1 MSSSPLSPWPT
12 TLSNSSHFRLTMPY
26 REHLLRPGPAVE
38 APGRHKPV
46 ITDRQ
51 QLRTYECDG
60 LAQYRVTPAAVVLPE
75 TTGQVA
81 GIVELCTSES
91 VPIVA
96 RGSGTGL
103 SGGALPTSDG
113 VLIVTSRMRSILKV
127 DPSDERAVV
136 EPGVANLEITR
147 GCPFRLLLLPGSFE
161 PTGLFHRREC
171 G

>member
-1 MSSSPLSPWPT
+1 MSISSDLVRQLRLLVGT
-12 TLSNSSHFRLTMPY
+12 SS
-26 REHLLRPGPAVE
+26 
-38 APGRHKPV
+38 V

-113 VLIVTSRMRSILKV
+113 VLIVTSRMRSILEV

-136 EPGVANLEITR
+136 EPGVANLEIT
-147 GCPFRLLLLPGSFE
+147 PRLPLSATTTARILRANRSVPSAGMWLRTPVGRIASSTASQ
-161 PTGLFHRREC
+161 PTM
-171 G
+171 